1 LAQANGVI
9 LTGMIKGEKLA
20 ELYTHAN
27 LFVLPSSHEGLPITL
42 LEAMSYELK
51 VLASNIPANL
61 AVALPSDC
69 YFDLNQEKALEV
81 EIDKQ
86 LNNQIIQKNT
96 ISQNII
102 GIPSLIKHLMYTD
115 LFARIK

>member
-1 LAQANGVI
+1 
-9 LTGMIKGEKLA
+9 
-20 ELYTHAN
+20 

-86 LNNQIIQKNT
+86 LNNQIIQKKYNLSKYNWDT
-96 ISQNII
+96 IANQTLDVYRSICQ
-102 GIPSLIKHLMYTD
+102 D
-115 LFARIK
+115 